1 MQSLQSMHIRD
12 GDLGKTLQLSRVV
25 EAISVAVG
33 EESHDLLL
41 PQGNIVV
48 DALELP
54 VFGGVEWVD

>member
-1 MQSLQSMHIRD
+1 MHIRD
-12 GDLGKTLQLSRVV
+12 GDFGKDLQLSRMM

-41 PQGNIVV
+41 PLGNIAV
-48 DALELP
+48 DVLELP